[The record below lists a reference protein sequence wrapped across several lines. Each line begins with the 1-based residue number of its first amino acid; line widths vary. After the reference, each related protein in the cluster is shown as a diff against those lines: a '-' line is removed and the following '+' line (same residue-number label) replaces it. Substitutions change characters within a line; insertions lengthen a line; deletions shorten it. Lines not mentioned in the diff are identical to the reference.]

1 MNNKPTI
8 FLIDIKLEEI
18 YESASIENIILDIIH
33 NIEHHIEI
41 QNNDNPLINCSYMM
55 DDIQNIYIMVNIES
69 ISKPKLKTVNIRQKI
84 ISELKL
90 GTININ
96 FKILRNNYENIDDY
110 INKTMLNK
118 YEKQKNS
125 IYKWREAN
133 KEKYLITQHQ
143 YNKKKYEDPE
153 KRIAN
158 LQRIKETNKKKK
170 EEEQQRTGIIKK
182 VGRPSKYNS

>member
-1 MNNKPTI
+1 
-8 FLIDIKLEEI
+8 
-18 YESASIENIILDIIH
+18 
-33 NIEHHIEI
+33 
-41 QNNDNPLINCSYMM
+41 
-55 DDIQNIYIMVNIES
+55 
-69 ISKPKLKTVNIRQKI
+69 
-84 ISELKL
+84 
-90 GTININ
+90 
-96 FKILRNNYENIDDY
+96 
-110 INKTMLNK
+110 MLNK

>member
-1 MNNKPTI
+1 MI
-8 FLIDIKLEEI
+8 
-18 YESASIENIILDIIH
+18 
-33 NIEHHIEI
+33 
-41 QNNDNPLINCSYMM
+41 

-69 ISKPKLKTVNIRQKI
+69 IWKPKLKTVNIRQKI

-96 FKILRNNYENIDDY
+96 FKLLRNNYENLDDY
-110 INKTMLNK
+110 INKIMLNK
-118 YEKQKNS
+118 YEKQKKS

-158 LQRIKETNKKKK
+158 LQRIKEKNKKKK
-170 EEEQQRTGIIKK
+170 
-182 VGRPSKYNS
+182 

>member
-41 QNNDNPLINCSYMM
+41 QNNDNPLINCSFIM
-55 DDIQNIYIMVNIES
+55 DDIQNIYIMVKLES
-69 ISKPKLKTVNIRQKI
+69 ISKLKLKKVNLKQKI
-84 ISELKL
+84 ISEFKTE
-90 GTININ
+90 TININ

-118 YEKQKNS
+118 YEKQKKS

-170 EEEQQRTGIIKK
+170 KK
-182 VGRPSKYNS
+182 SNKVQEL